1 MKKFQNN
8 KGFTLI
14 ELIVVIAIIAILAA
28 VAVPSYNRIQERAE
42 RSVAIS
48 NAQVIVNN
56 INTHNALADT
66 DSSITPITGAMTSD
80 QVSVTGTAKAGSSAT
95 ISGAV
100 DTVDEFNG
108 CCENVISG
116 LSDED
121 FVIALEYVTTLTDS
135 DEFGLKENYDHT
147 T

>member
-48 NAQVIVNN
+48 NAQIVVNN

-66 DSSITPITGAMTSD
+66 DSSIARINGTMASD
-80 QVSVTGTAKAGSSAT
+80 MVTISGTTATGTAIADIAT
-95 ISGAV
+95 VSN
-100 DTVDEFNG
+100 FND

-121 FVIALEYVTTLTDS
+121 FVIALEYITILTGP
-135 DEFGLKENYDHT
+135 DEFGLKDGYDHT

>member
-28 VAVPSYNRIQERAE
+28 VAVPSYSRIQDRAE
-42 RSVAIS
+42 RSAALS
-48 NAQVIVNN
+48 NAQVIVNCM
-56 INTHNALADT
+56 NANNAVADT
-66 DSSITPITGAMTSD
+66 DAGITVIL
-80 QVSVTGTAKAGSSAT
+80 GTADASNMMTLADDAGTALT
-95 ISGAV
+95 TPALYNVACENQISGM
-100 DTVDEFNG
+100 
-108 CCENVISG
+108 
-116 LSDED
+116 SDAD
-121 FVIALEYVTTLTDS
+121 YTIALEYIVILQGP